1 MATEMTDAEYA
12 NMLVG
17 GNTSILWHSLPKK
30 WGFKEIDAE
39 VKDAIYRALRQV
51 FKDRLGVDLPRER
64 RDPFVAAPEGK

>member
-1 MATEMTDAEYA
+1 MATEMTDAEYV

-39 VKDAIYRALRQV
+39 IKDAMYRALRQA
-51 FKDRLGVDLPRER
+51 FKDRLGIELPSER
-64 RDPFVAAPEGK
+64 HDRFDTSAKL